1 MTRLGRMLVKEGI
14 EEGLEKGIHKTKLE
28 AARNLIDVLDEHM
41 IAERIGLPLGT
52 ARELKKEYL
61 TRK

>member
-1 MTRLGRMLVKEGI
+1 MVKEGI

-41 IAERIGLPLGT
+41 IAERIGLPLET
-52 ARELKKEYL
+52 VIELKKEYL
-61 TRK
+61 TGK